1 MTRQPH
7 KWNSPRRRPAA
18 RAGRV
23 LQRLLRRSTP
33 AYFPIAYKLA
43 LIITLLIT
51 TGMVILG
58 SVIVKNQTRLLRAQI
73 NDFGQAVVT
82 QLAES
87 SKELVMSDD
96 ELSLMTVVN
105 NLGSSRNILG
115 AVVYAEDGKVLAV
128 SGILPGDDISGLY
141 ANADRI
147 DDRSYSV
154 AWQASDS
161 DGKVIKAISFI
172 EPVRFQNVIAGHALV
187 TFSKGALDQSLH
199 ETVIAI
205 VMATTLMILLGIV
218 VSFYLGDLLA
228 KPIRRLMDAS
238 KAIDKGEYGYRIQ
251 ERRNDEIGY
260 LTEAFNRLAAGMLE
274 KNQVENAFSRFVSS
288 SVARKIMANLD
299 QIQLGGKHV
308 DGSVLF
314 ADIVGFTSLSEQLP
328 ADEVANLLNEY
339 FTYISM
345 ASDLYQGT
353 IDKYMGDC
361 AMIVFGIPE
370 EDPDNIFHA
379 IACAVMIQKLVSR
392 LNASRVRNNQ
402 VAIHFRIGVNSGTM
416 LAGNMGSSQRMQFT
430 VVGETVNLAS
440 RLHTVA
446 DSDQIIITEH
456 LYNSEHIKSRIQ
468 ARRHKSIKLR
478 GIAKPVST
486 YLVTD
491 LAGDYHATME
501 ARITEILA
509 ARDVA

>member
-228 KPIRRLMDAS
+228 KQGGVRLGVAPGLKLLAFSITADARRGGLQGHLLIGGNRVPRRFQPLQGNLQVGRPGRFPAVETAS
-238 KAIDKGEYGYRIQ
+238 VVEQRRVSAAADLADDLLHDLVHPRI
-251 ERRNDEIGY
+251 G
-260 LTEAFNRLAAGMLE
+260 NRLPG
-274 KNQVENAFSRFVSS
+274 QQRFQAFAEVC
-288 SVARKIMANLD
+288 I
-299 QIQLGGKHV
+299 GGV
-308 DGSVLF
+308 
-314 ADIVGFTSLSEQLP
+314 
-328 ADEVANLLNEY
+328 
-339 FTYISM
+339 
-345 ASDLYQGT
+345 
-353 IDKYMGDC
+353 
-361 AMIVFGIPE
+361 
-370 EDPDNIFHA
+370 
-379 IACAVMIQKLVSR
+379 
-392 LNASRVRNNQ
+392 
-402 VAIHFRIGVNSGTM
+402 
-416 LAGNMGSSQRMQFT
+416 
-430 VVGETVNLAS
+430 
-440 RLHTVA
+440 
-446 DSDQIIITEH
+446 
-456 LYNSEHIKSRIQ
+456 
-468 ARRHKSIKLR
+468 
-478 GIAKPVST
+478 
-486 YLVTD
+486 
-491 LAGDYHATME
+491 
-501 ARITEILA
+501 
-509 ARDVA
+509 